1 MFPQGWDIDGDCPEP
16 VIEIFPEV
24 PIPEHLLQIAVGGR
38 NDLDVQGN
46 FFRASEGT
54 NALILKN
61 AQKFDLGFERD
72 FGNFIQKDGPCISRP
87 EKARGFVYGAGKST
101 FFVSEQFAFKEFFG
115 NSTAIHGH
123 KGIRGATAFVVDVLS
138 DQVFSGT
145 AFSCDQH
152 ASRPFGSHLHLAIDF
167 PNLRAFTY
175 YKVVFDFRINRIH

>member
-1 MFPQGWDIDGDCPEP
+1 MFPQGWDVDSDCAEP
-16 VIEIFPEV
+16 VIEVFPEAFV
-24 PIPEHLLQIAVGGR
+24 PKHLLQVAVGGC

-46 FFRASEGT
+46 FFRASKGS
-54 NALILKN
+54 NALLLKN

-72 FGNFIQKDGPCISRP
+72 FGNLIQKDGPCISRS
-87 EKARGFVYGAGKST
+87 EKARGFVYGTGKSP

-123 KGIRGATAFVVDVLS
+123 KGIRDAIAFVVDVLS
-138 DQVFSGT
+138 DQVFSST

-152 ASRPFGSHLHLAIDF
+152 ASRPFGSRLHLAIDF
-167 PNLRAFTY
+167 LNLRAFTY